1 MRPLSPKLYAYYLL
15 FGSLIHVWYG
25 TFGYFYY
32 PQPAEPLA
40 ARWPEAI
47 IAIGLSLSILVF
59 RISQRVAE
67 FIFLFCICM
76 FSWHFLYIVSET
88 PYGNDY
94 FQGFSLLLIAC
105 SLMLFNKKHLFF
117 YFVVT
122 LPMAFIVGLGIKGYF
137 STVTQLMNLAF
148 IGVFIYV
155 ASILKIDLFEAL
167 SRAQQAS
174 ESSKRKLETQYKMNL
189 QAAHDLSSP
198 VSAINGVA
206 EKIKYEDPKLYKMLQ
221 SSVERIKDISRD
233 LLAEHREK
241 REQVESDFFDIENNI
256 SQIVA
261 DKRQEYKDIPHFFI
275 MYRVTAP
282 VINQVKIP
290 KTEFYRVLSNIINNS
305 MDAMQRQT
313 EKRIKIVIDPRPED
327 VSLLI
332 TDNGDGISE
341 DQVAHIFEENVSFK
355 EDGNGLGLS
364 FARQK
369 VREWGGEIHLKST
382 SGKGTTFELII
393 PFSFS

>member
-1 MRPLSPKLYAYYLL
+1 MGNLNPKFFAIYII
-15 FGSLIHVWYG
+15 FGSIVHFWYG
-25 TFGYFYY
+25 LFFHLFYL
-32 PQPAEPLA
+32 PPGEPLW
-40 ARWPEAI
+40 ARWPVVI
-47 IAIGLSLSILVF
+47 FGLGVGFSILIF
-59 RISQRVAE
+59 RLDLKWSERLFNVG
-67 FIFLFCICM
+67 IFLF
-76 FSWHFLYIVSET
+76 SWHCIYLMDNT
-88 PYGNDY
+88 HLPQDY
-94 FQGFSLLLIAC
+94 FQAFTLLIIAC
-105 SLMLFNKKHLFF
+105 SLMVFDLKVLLIYLFSTSLFALLVAFRIEGSFSTSFQVMNLIILNCIVLFASFLKIQLTQKLNLARELSENSKKHL
-117 YFVVT
+117 
-122 LPMAFIVGLGIKGYF
+122 
-137 STVTQLMNLAF
+137 
-148 IGVFIYV
+148 
-155 ASILKIDLFEAL
+155 EL
-167 SRAQQAS
+167 S
-174 ESSKRKLETQYKMNL
+174 YKNNL

-198 VSAINGVA
+198 VSAINVVA

-233 LLAEHREK
+233 LLVEHREK

-261 DKRQEYKDIPHFFI
+261 DKRQEYKDTPHFFI

-305 MDAMQRQT
+305 MDAMERQT

-332 TDNGDGISE
+332 TDNGEGISE

-355 EDGNGLGLS
+355 EDGTGLGLS

-393 PFSFS
+393 PFSFT